1 MSQFGYAE
9 ELGENK
15 ASADIYAVISPLV
28 IPPGIQHHTECVL
41 LRVISETGYCCLVS
55 SPVIYMKTTYSNK
68 FNSNCKKWG
77 REKKKKKKERMLLS
91 FSS

>member
-9 ELGENK
+9 EPGENK

-41 LRVISETGYCCLVS
+41 WRVVSENRHCCLVLYL
-55 SPVIYMKTTYSNK
+55 VIYTKTTHSNK
-68 FNSNCKKWG
+68 CHSNCKK
-77 REKKKKKKERMLLS
+77 
-91 FSS
+91 

>member
-9 ELGENK
+9 EPGENK

-41 LRVISETGYCCLVS
+41 LRVVSENGHCCLVLCL
-55 SPVIYMKTTYSNK
+55 VIYTKTTHSNK
-68 FNSNCKKWG
+68 WNSNCKEM
-77 REKKKKKKERMLLS
+77 RLI
-91 FSS
+91 